1 MANVQTLSDYNV
13 TDQRATVVSKKKL
26 YSDLDLSLTLHPIF
40 HDITPLTDIDAVT
53 GSVRNLVLTNFDER
67 PFQPY
72 LGSNLRG
79 LLFEPAD
86 KITIICLRDS
96 IHGILAKY
104 EPRIDSVAVNIADD
118 SDRNRYHVTLSF
130 RVIIPNQTVD
140 MTLYLL
146 RIR

>member
-13 TDQRATVVSKKKL
+13 TDQRAAVVSKRKL
-26 YSDLDLSLTLHPIF
+26 YSDLDLSLALHPIF
-40 HDITPLTDIDAVT
+40 HDITPLTDTDAVI
-53 GSVRNLVLTNFDER
+53 GSVRNLVMTNFNER

-86 KITIICLRDS
+86 KITIICLRES
-96 IHGILAKY
+96 IHGILSKY
-104 EPRIDSVAVNIADD
+104 ESRVDSVAVNVIDD
-118 SDRNRYHVTLSF
+118 SERNRYHVTISF